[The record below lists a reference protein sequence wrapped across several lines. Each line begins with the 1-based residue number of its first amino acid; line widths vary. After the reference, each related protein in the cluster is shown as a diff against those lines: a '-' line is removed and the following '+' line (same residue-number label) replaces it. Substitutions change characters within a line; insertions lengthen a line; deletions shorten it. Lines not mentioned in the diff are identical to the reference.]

1 MGRLHGWLGICL
13 LGLALWPAAALAE
26 TVALPVTIDYP
37 LLRRLVVEQSFPGP
51 GESALVVDEMGGCT
65 RIEMSRPEMSPER
78 EYLRL
83 RCRLRFR
90 VGVGLAGACLKPV
103 DWDGFIELVQQPH
116 LSPGSWRL
124 GFTTLESRLF
134 TASGEPA
141 NLAQTVYDLIKGRVH
156 AYLDRQTLNLAPP
169 VKEMSQ
175 FLPLVV
181 YPENRSRVDAWLK
194 SLRPGKIE
202 VRPLDVRVQLL
213 MDVQPGSTGGEEAN
227 LSQDELQRFTEGW
240 QGWDSFLVYWI
251 DYLAKEPLDQD
262 ERRLLLETLLETRY
276 RFVQE
281 LAQPTPSTR
290 DVVREQFVWAWQRLT
305 PILHRRLKG
314 NEQRGPL
321 SYLAYFSAGDALAA
335 LDKLGPTLGVDIS
348 RNGLV
353 RLARLME
360 GDESLAPALAYGW
373 GVNPD
378 LRRALGLGRGPE
390 VSGPS
395 WSQEVLPWPP
405 AELSPGPG
413 LDPAVIPGNPGGPI
427 SSSPLTSWLGWLR
440 PTPAWAAAAA
450 AAPDPRELAP
460 WVPTNDNQDVYLERV
475 RQAVKVSAEKCV
487 TASAP
492 SRDRRQMF
500 ELLTQAVAWQESCW
514 RQFVA
519 TGGKIG
525 PLRSYNNTSVGLM
538 QINERVW
545 RGIYNINS
553 LRWNVLYNARA
564 GSEILELY
572 LREYAL
578 PNLSPTRPLDDATLA
593 RAVYAMYNG
602 GPAQFNR
609 FLKRHAMRNYYLSDK
624 LFAEKLAWVQAG
636 KWDAMGRCLGQ

>member
-1 MGRLHGWLGICL
+1 MGRLRWWLGICL
-13 LGLALWPAAALAE
+13 LGLGLGPAAALAE

-51 GESALVVDEMGGCT
+51 DESALVVDEAGGCT
-65 RIEMSRPEMSPER
+65 RIEISRPEFSPER

-83 RCRLRFR
+83 RCRLKFR
-90 VGVGLAGACLKPV
+90 VGVGLAGRCLNPV
-103 DWDGFIELVQQPH
+103 DWQGYIELVQQPH
-116 LSPGSWRL
+116 LSKGDWRL

-134 TASGEPA
+134 TAAGEPA
-141 NLAQTVYDLIKGRVH
+141 NVAQTVYDLIKGRVH
-156 AYLDRQTLNLAPP
+156 AYLDRKTLNLAPP

-181 YPENRSRVDAWLK
+181 YPENRPRVDAWLK

-202 VRPLDVRVQLL
+202 VRPLDVRVQIL
-213 MDVQPGSTGGEEAN
+213 MDVQPGPPSGEETLA

-240 QGWDSFLVYWI
+240 QGWDAFLVYWI
-251 DYLAKEPLDQD
+251 DYLAKDPLSPD

-276 RFVQE
+276 RFVHE

-314 NEQRGPL
+314 DEQRGPL

-335 LDKLGPTLGVDIS
+335 LDRLGPTLGVDIS

-360 GDESLAPALAYGW
+360 GDDRIDPNLAYDF
-373 GVNPD
+373 GVNPR
-378 LRRALGLGRGPE
+378 LRQALGMGPALE
-390 VSGPS
+390 EIGPG
-395 WSQEVLPWPP
+395 WQREHLAWPP
-405 AELSPGPG
+405 VGYSG
-413 LDPAVIPGNPGGPI
+413 DPVAQ
-427 SSSPLTSWLGWLR
+427 SSRDPLRTWLR
-440 PTPAWAAAAA
+440 WLLPAPAWAAVADP
-450 AAPDPRELAP
+450 PDVQELIP
-460 WVPTNDNQDVYLERV
+460 WVPTPNNSEVYLERV
-475 RQAVKVSAEKCV
+475 KQAVKVSAEKCIQ
-487 TASAP
+487 ASPA

-500 ELLTQAVAWQESCW
+500 EMLTLAVAWQESCW
-514 RQFVA
+514 RQFV
-519 TGGKIG
+519 TGGGKIG

-545 RGIYNINS
+545 RGVYNINN
-553 LRWNVLYNARA
+553 LRWSVLYNARA
-564 GSEILELY
+564 GSEILETY

-578 PNLSPTRPLDDATLA
+578 PNLNPTRPLDDATLA

-602 GPAQFNR
+602 GPAHFGR
-609 FLKRHAMRNYYLSDK
+609 FPKRHAQRDYYLSDK
-624 LFAEKLAWVQAG
+624 LFAEKLTLVQAG
-636 KWDAMGRCLGQ
+636 KWEAMVRCLGQ